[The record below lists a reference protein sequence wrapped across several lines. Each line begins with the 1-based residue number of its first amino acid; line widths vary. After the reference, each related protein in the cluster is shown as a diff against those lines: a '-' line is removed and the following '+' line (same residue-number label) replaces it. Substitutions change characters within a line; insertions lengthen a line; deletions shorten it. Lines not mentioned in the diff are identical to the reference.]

1 MEPLWFASLDT
12 EIQTLVLAEYRLFHE
27 NEKQRKDRKV
37 KNQRA
42 ILKRNQQRKKS
53 KGTYYGQ
60 KDKSKT
66 G

>member
-1 MEPLWFASLDT
+1 MEPLWFSSLDIET
-12 EIQTLVLAEYRLFHE
+12 QTLVLSEYRLFHE

-42 ILKRNQQRKKS
+42 ILKRNQERQKS

-60 KDKSKT
+60 KD
-66 G
+66 

>member
-1 MEPLWFASLDT
+1 MEPLWFASL
-12 EIQTLVLAEYRLFHE
+12 EKEKQILVLAEYRLFHE

-42 ILKRNQQRKKS
+42 ILNRNQERIQS

-60 KDKSKT
+60 KD
-66 G
+66 

>member
-1 MEPLWFASLDT
+1 MEPLWFASLGN
-12 EIQTLVLAEYRLFHE
+12 EKQILVLAEYRLFHE

-42 ILKRNQQRKKS
+42 ILNRNQERIKS

-60 KDKSKT
+60 KD
-66 G
+66 

>member
-1 MEPLWFASLDT
+1 MDPLWFASLDT
-12 EIQTLVLAEYRLFHE
+12 EIQRLVLAEYRLFHE

-42 ILKRNQQRKKS
+42 ILKRNQERIQNR
-53 KGTYYGQ
+53 GNYYGQ

>member
-12 EIQTLVLAEYRLFHE
+12 ETQTLVLAEYRLSHE

-42 ILKRNQQRKKS
+42 ILKRNQERIKS

-60 KDKSKT
+60 KD
-66 G
+66 